1 VIKSDLEVLLFRV
14 HSVTDALELSANPGH
29 VVFSHPSLCRR
40 IFPGMI
46 HFIKIIF
53 YPRYRLLHVSVFF
66 PVIENVRA
74 GKGPHKTKDQ
84 LMVLPIIRIL
94 RTITEVRG
102 FLDQVTKA
110 DQVMVAQL
118 QSWMGMVR

>member
-1 VIKSDLEVLLFRV
+1 
-14 HSVTDALELSANPGH
+14 
-29 VVFSHPSLCRR
+29 
-40 IFPGMI
+40 
-46 HFIKIIF
+46 
-53 YPRYRLLHVSVFF
+53 
-66 PVIENVRA
+66 
-74 GKGPHKTKDQ
+74 
-84 LMVLPIIRIL
+84 MVLPIIRIL